1 MKDVSI
7 GMFIAV
13 FEEIFGA
20 GLFWGMVAVAGLI
33 LLAFVWQILRE
44 HRLESRRFLRA
55 ELWAPVGAVAAIL
68 FVQFVTNSGFSDIGG
83 PIDVIVLILIGS
95 AGAIG
100 LTILTYVLLGLLP
113 GRQKEAGR

>member
-1 MKDVSI
+1 MKELSI

-20 GLFWGMVAVAGLI
+20 PLFWTMVALAGVI
-33 LLAFVWQILRE
+33 LLAFLWQIVRD
-44 HRLESRRFLRA
+44 HSLESRRFLRA
-55 ELWAPVGAVAAIL
+55 ELWAPVGALAAIL

-83 PIDVIVLILIGS
+83 PIDVIVLILIGT

-100 LTILTYVLLGLLP
+100 LTILAYVLLGLF
-113 GRQKEAGR
+113 GRKAAR

>member
-20 GLFWGMVAVAGLI
+20 GLFWGMVAAAVAIGA
-33 LLAFVWQILRE
+33 AFVWLIVRE
-44 HRLESRRFLRA
+44 HHLESRRFLRA
-55 ELWAPVGAVAAIL
+55 ELWAPVGALAAIL
-68 FVQFVTNSGFSDIGG
+68 FVQFITNSGFSDIGG
-83 PIDVIVLILIGS
+83 PIDVIVLILIGT

-100 LTILTYVLLGLLP
+100 LTILAYVVPGLFP
-113 GRQKEAGR
+113 GRRKDA